1 MGKIIQLKYSLSYY
15 LNLFDT
21 RLGERDYLGALD
33 AGRSAINYSK
43 TRIDKQSINL
53 LLSQAYFEM
62 GLNVLSCEYA
72 FRAVKIPETRANA
85 YFCIGKNLVKLK
97 RYSLAVK
104 YFAQVLDWGREEN
117 LVGAVLEWCHC
128 IREEMMKN
136 SAKIDVFA
144 AIRAL
149 IKQKKYDQALE
160 EILPNLQN
168 NDLNYQVI
176 YCDILVQKGECN
188 QAREILREILRF
200 DRENVGALL
209 VLANISLIDDD
220 FISLEK
226 NLEKLQNLSLSNGE
240 LETVANI
247 YAKCGNY
254 AKAIENYQKILK
266 NDEFNTKILLFMAIC
281 YYNLQN
287 HKEALYYLGRARW
300 IDIENPT
307 LNIFYEI
314 INGNQEQNLQIST
327 SIPQKTGQEK
337 MNFIYETINLQNF
350 EGIFETSLCLANDI
364 EWCLTLKNTHFTP
377 QIAQKI
383 ANSRSK
389 SIISFY
395 NKLLLTLRIGSRQK
409 FYLTK
414 YALSVGALKSVDFT
428 HNMHYH
434 SFKFRIPSYLASN
447 QTLRQGYCGAVAYAE
462 ISNLSVNL
470 DKINQKLKG
479 KTLENI
485 DFPFTENLISC
496 LYFCEN
502 KQILEQACIY
512 FDTPKNEVEKAIK
525 CLNLL

>member
-1 MGKIIQLKYSLSYY
+1 MGKIIRLKYSLSYY

-21 RLGERDYLGALD
+21 RLSEGDYLGALD

-43 TRIDKQSINL
+43 TRVDRQSINL
-53 LLSQAYFEM
+53 LLSQVYFDM
-62 GLNVLSCEYA
+62 GLYMLSCEYA
-72 FRAVKIPETRANA
+72 FRAVKISETRANA

-104 YFAQVLDWGREEN
+104 YFAQVLDWGRDTN
-117 LVGAVLEWCHC
+117 LVGAVLEWCNY

-144 AIRAL
+144 TIRAL
-149 IKQKKYDQALE
+149 IKQKKYDQAIE

-168 NDLNYQVI
+168 NDLNYQI
-176 YCDILVQKGECN
+176 LYCDILAQKGECDR
-188 QAREILREILRF
+188 AREILREILRF
-200 DRENVGALL
+200 DRENIGALL

-220 FISLEK
+220 HISLEK
-226 NLEKLQNLSLSNGE
+226 NLEKLQNLTLTNNE

-254 AKAIENYQKILK
+254 TKAIENYQKILK
-266 NDEFNTKILLFMAIC
+266 NDEFNTKILLFVAIC

-287 HKEALYYLGRARW
+287 QKEALYYLGRARW
-300 IDIENPT
+300 IDIDNPT

-314 INGNQEQNLQIST
+314 FNGNQEKCLQIAT

-337 MNFIYETINLQNF
+337 LDFIYETLNLQNF
-350 EGIFETSLCLANDI
+350 EGIFETSLSLAGDI
-364 EWCLTLKNTHFTP
+364 EWCLTLKNAHFTP
-377 QIAQKI
+377 QIVQKL

-389 SIISFY
+389 SISSFY
-395 NKLLLTLRIGSRQK
+395 DKLLLTLRIGSRQK

-414 YALSVGALKSVDFT
+414 YALSAGVFKSIDFT
-428 HNMHYH
+428 HNMNYH
-434 SFKFRIPSYLASN
+434 SFKIGIPQFLSTN
-447 QTLRQGYCGAVAYAE
+447 PTLRQGYCGAVAYAE
-462 ISNLSVNL
+462 ICNLTVNL

-479 KTLENI
+479 KTLESI

-512 FDTPKNEVEKAIK
+512 FDTPKDEVEQAIK
-525 CLNLL
+525 CLKLL